1 MGSGGGS
8 VNGAEQCSARV
19 WKTVVTVEMPHVP
32 TTQAS
37 AWMGHREA
45 AFPTALSPHP
55 KAVPHGQ
62 RPSYLVN
69 D

>member
-19 WKTVVTVEMPHVP
+19 RKTMVTVEMLPVP

-37 AWMGHREA
+37 AWMGSREA
-45 AFPTALSPHP
+45 VFLTALSPHP
-55 KAVPHGQ
+55 EAVPHGQ
-62 RPSYLVN
+62 RPSYLIK
-69 D
+69 